1 MIRRLPFLL
10 IAASVLTF
18 TLSTGCAGCT
28 DEPNQPVQN
37 NVPTASISAPA
48 SAEPGEALTISGE
61 ESRDADDEP
70 LTYAWTLEAPE
81 GSSVSLSGDD
91 ATAPSF
97 ELTPDVVGDYTLALV
112 VSDGIA
118 ESAPAMATI
127 EVRKAT
133 VEGPTAVAPSDVTI
147 PVGTMVSLDG
157 SASSDPSG
165 ADLTF
170 TWTLLD
176 APATSDAE
184 LSDAS
189 SDTASITPDAAGT
202 YEVEL
207 EVDNGTQTATDTVI
221 ITATPLANE
230 APVANAGPDQ
240 TVSLGDEVSLD
251 GSGSSDPEGADLT
264 FAWEIT
270 SAPQDSMAAL
280 QDANSANLSFSPD
293 LAGDYT
299 LTLVVNDGELD
310 ASDTVLITV
319 EDTPNQAPVANAGP
333 DQTVTLGDTVTLD
346 ATGSS
351 DPDGDSLS
359 FTWSFSFD
367 PSNGADAI
375 TDVTLATTTFTPSAL
390 GEYALQVLVMDPD
403 GEVNTDEVTIL
414 VTDVPNNPPV
424 ADAGQDQTA
433 MLGQTVSL
441 DGSGSTDVEDDPTQ
455 LIYTWS
461 FDTKPAGSNASLMD
475 EDTATPS
482 FIPDL
487 PGDYLIQVLVRDSA
501 GAEAS
506 DTVRVTAMGTPNNPP
521 VANAGQDL
529 TAVVNAQVMLDGTGS
544 MDMEDNAM
552 MLTYLWS
559 VAVQPAM
566 SNVMLSDNS
575 SPQPSFTPTHEGTY
589 TFTLRVTDTAG
600 ASATDTVDV
609 VVSSIP
615 NTSPTADAG
624 TNQTVSV
631 QTLVTLDGSNSNDPE
646 DGASLSYSW
655 TIINAPGGNMA
666 TLDDATTATPS
677 FTPVIP
683 GTYIVELEA
692 TDSGGASNTDT
703 VSITATNTAPLANAG
718 QDQTISSGNPVLL
731 NASGSTDLED
741 DQAGI
746 GLTYQWTVVQQP
758 MNQNTNLNNDQSEQ
772 ANFFAGAEGVYTIG
786 LMVTDSAGATNMDT
800 VDITVIPPNTPP
812 TASAGS
818 DLEVA
823 ATVLVSLDGTG
834 STDTEDDA
842 AGTPL
847 VYQWTLVQSPLGST
861 AMLDDT
867 GIAEP
872 SFTPDLAGIYEF
884 DLTVRDSQNFQS
896 TDTVRIVAYDVS
908 GKCLV
913 ISEYVE
919 GSGSNKGLELQNR
932 CQQPID
938 LEPYKICIANNAN
951 TNCTNIFDPAGV
963 LADGQVFTLCN
974 SGLTATLPAQATCN
988 ISNASLNFNGDDRL
1002 LVFVDQDDNGLF
1014 TGGLDTP
1021 IDAFGEFAQQPPMS
1035 IWENVTYRR
1044 CDDTPYLGQGP
1055 FDEAIYE
1062 RIEQVDD
1069 FSTFGLPPTSCNTAP
1084 VAEAGMDQAAN
1095 TGDLVTLDG
1104 SGSTDAED
1112 DLAGTPLTYAWTI
1125 ISAPPGSTAMLNNP
1139 DTSAPS
1145 VTPDLAGTYEIG
1157 LTVTDSAGATAMDAV
1172 ILTITPRPVDPL
1184 EDLYISEYVEGSSFN
1199 KAIEIYNDNP
1209 SGAIDLST
1217 VYVCVVSN
1225 ADTTCSSTTTL
1236 SGSLAPKD
1244 VFVVCNSNFA
1254 VSDAGRCDLL
1264 ASNISH
1270 NGDDRVLIYVDDD
1283 GVAGPSAGDSVA
1295 DAFGDAATRPG
1306 TTIWAN
1312 KTLLRTNFSRHIDP
1326 ADNPNGDPFDY
1337 TVYYS
1342 EEPSD
1347 TFCYLGFAPGS
1358 DDCP

>member
-1 MIRRLPFLL
+1 MRRLPLLL
-10 IAASVLTF
+10 ITAIALTF

-28 DEPNQPVQN
+28 DEPNQPLQN
-37 NVPTASISAPA
+37 NVPTARITAPTSAA
-48 SAEPGEALTISGE
+48 PGEVLTISGE

-70 LTYAWTLEAPE
+70 LTYAWTLEAPQ
-81 GSSVSLSGDD
+81 GSEVTLSD

-97 ELTPDVVGDYTLALV
+97 EITPDVEGNYTLTLE

-118 ESAPAMATI
+118 ASAPATATI
-127 EVRKAT
+127 EVKTTA
-133 VEGPTAVAPSDVTI
+133 VAGPTAVAPSDVTL
-147 PVGTMVSLDG
+147 PVGTMVTLDG
-157 SASSDPSG
+157 SGSSDPNG
-165 ADLTF
+165 EALTF

-176 APATSDAE
+176 APDTSAAE
-184 LSDAS
+184 ITGES
-189 SDTASITPDAAGT
+189 SDTASITPDVPGT

-207 EVDNGTQTATDTVI
+207 EVDNGTETDTDTVT
-221 ITATPLANE
+221 ITATPLANEAPVADAGPDQSVMLGAEVELDGTSSSDPEGAQLAFAWEITTAPQDSTASLQDASTANPTFTPDLAGDYTLTLVVSDGDLDANDTVVITVTEEPNE

-240 TVSLGDEVSLD
+240 TV
-251 GSGSSDPEGADLT
+251 T
-264 FAWEIT
+264 I
-270 SAPQDSMAAL
+270 
-280 QDANSANLSFSPD
+280 
-293 LAGDYT
+293 
-299 LTLVVNDGELD
+299 
-310 ASDTVLITV
+310 
-319 EDTPNQAPVANAGP
+319 
-333 DQTVTLGDTVTLD
+333 GDTVTLD
-346 ATGSS
+346 ASASS
-351 DPDGDSLS
+351 DPNGDTLS
-359 FTWSFSFD
+359 YTWSITSD
-367 PSNGADAI
+367 PSNGADSVA
-375 TDVTLATTTFTPSAL
+375 DMTLATTTFTPSVL
-390 GEYALQVLVMDPD
+390 GDYTLQVLVMDPD
-403 GEVNTDEVTIL
+403 GEVSTDEVVIT
-414 VTDVPNNPPV
+414 VSDVPNDAPIAN
-424 ADAGQDQTA
+424 AGQDQTA
-433 MLGQTVSL
+433 MLGQTVTL
-441 DGSGSTDVEDDPTQ
+441 DGSASSDTEDDLAGTPLTFA
-455 LIYTWS
+455 WS
-461 FDTKPAGSNASLMD
+461 FDTLPANSA
-475 EDTATPS
+475 ATLANETSAAPS
-482 FIPDL
+482 FVPDL
-487 PGDYLIQVLVRDSA
+487 PGDYLIRLTVTDSF
-501 GAEAS
+501 GAVS
-506 DTVRVTAMGTPNNPP
+506 VDTVRVVAMGTPNQAP

-544 MDMEDNAM
+544 MDAEDTPA

-559 VAVQPAM
+559 IAVQPATA
-566 SNVMLSDNS
+566 NVVLSDNS
-575 SPQPSFTPTHEGTY
+575 SPQPSFTPAVEGTY

-615 NTSPTADAG
+615 NTSPTANAG
-624 TNQTVSV
+624 SNQTVSV
-631 QTLVTLDGSNSNDPE
+631 QSVVTLDGTGSNDAE
-646 DGASLSYSW
+646 DGAALSYSW

-666 TLDDATTATPS
+666 ALNNATTSTPS

-683 GTYIVELEA
+683 GTYVVELEV
-692 TDSGGASNTDT
+692 TDSGNASNTDT

-731 NASGSTDLED
+731 DASGSTDLED
-741 DQAGI
+741 DQAGV

-758 MNQNTNLNNDQSEQ
+758 MNQNVNLNNDQSEQ
-772 ANFFAGAEGVYTIG
+772 ANFFAGAQGTYTIG

-812 TASAGS
+812 SASAGN

-823 ATVLVSLDGTG
+823 AGVIVSLDGTG
-834 STDTEDDA
+834 SADTEDDA
-842 AGTPL
+842 ANTPL
-847 VYQWTLVQSPLGST
+847 VYQWTLVQSPIGSN

-896 TDTVRIVAYDVS
+896 TDTVRITAYDVS

-932 CQQPID
+932 CSQPID

-963 LADGQVFTLCN
+963 LAAEQVFTLCN
-974 SGLTATLPAQATCN
+974 SGLSATLPAQATCN
-988 ISNASLNFNGDDRL
+988 ILNASVNFNGDDRL

-1021 IDAFGEFAQQPPMS
+1021 IDAFGEFAQQPLTT

-1055 FDEAIYE
+1055 FDEALYE
-1062 RIEQVDD
+1062 RVEQIDD

-1084 VAEAGMDQAAN
+1084 VADAGMDQAAN

-1112 DLAGTPLTYAWTI
+1112 DIAGTPLTYAWSI
-1125 ISAPPGSTAMLNNP
+1125 ISAPGGSTAMLNNA

-1145 VTPDLAGTYEIG
+1145 ITPDLDGTYEIG
-1157 LTVTDSAGATAMDAV
+1157 LTVTDSAGATHDDAV
-1172 ILTITPRPVDPL
+1172 IITVTPRPVDPL
-1184 EDLYISEYVEGSSFN
+1184 MDLYISEYLEGSSFN

-1209 SGAIDLST
+1209 TGAIDLST
-1217 VYVCVVSN
+1217 VYICIVSN

-1236 SGSLAPKD
+1236 SGMLAPKD
-1244 VFVVCNSNFA
+1244 VYVVCNANF
-1254 VSDAGRCDLL
+1254 STIESGRCDMMS
-1264 ASNISH
+1264 SNISH

-1283 GVAGPSAGDSVA
+1283 GVAGVSAGDSVA

-1306 TTIWAN
+1306 STIWSN
-1312 KTLLRTNFSRHIDP
+1312 KTLLRANFSRHIDP

-1342 EEPSD
+1342 EEPND
-1347 TFCYLGFAPGS
+1347 TFCYLGFAPGN